1 MKKGVLFIVA
11 IFIANLH
18 ATTITELFDK
28 LEKQPSNK
36 IDILNENMAKS
47 AGDKV
52 NSNYYPKVDVFAN
65 YTHYNSPTNLLPLDP
80 LAAGKLI
87 KQNEPLPFANTI
99 QRYGVKASIPLFVK
113 ELSDLSEKTEHL
125 AKGAKLK
132 KRLNLYKKEAVI
144 VGANS
149 GLEYIYH
156 LKKALNATKKSI
168 LKTRGDIKVS
178 IDNGRM
184 PGIALDKIDE
194 KLNQIEIAINNIEI
208 KKITLLSQI
217 ESITGVEL
225 KEKVPMQLTSDVEKN
240 EIFALKPLQEVINAT
255 QSDLKAT
262 QSKRYYPKVGFNVF
276 WSENYAQNAVN
287 THDDVNRGYGYYQV
301 GISIPLFDKTS
312 NTDIELKQ
320 IEVMKNKMKLKKTE
334 LELKTEAKSLLKQL
348 KLLDHSKELR
358 QNNIEKKERLL
369 EYAKVATKEG
379 RMTQED
385 YLRYEDEL
393 VRAKSSYFEIISQKW
408 QNIAKLAVIYGN
420 DLRRIV
426 K

>member
-11 IFIANLH
+11 IFIVNLH
-18 ATTITELFDK
+18 AITITELFNK
-28 LEKQPSNK
+28 IEKQPSNK
-36 IDILNENMAKS
+36 IDILNEHMAQS
-47 AGDKV
+47 AKDKV

-80 LAAGKLI
+80 LEAGKLI
-87 KQNEPLPFANTI
+87 QQHESLPFANTI
-99 QRYGVKASIPLFVK
+99 QRFGVKVSIPIFMK
-113 ELSDLSEKTEHL
+113 ELSDLSEKTGHL

-132 KRLNLYKKEAVI
+132 KRLNLYKKEAVL

-156 LKKALNATKKSI
+156 LKEALNATKKSI
-168 LKTRGDIKVS
+168 LKTRSDIKVS

-194 KLNQIEIAINNIEI
+194 KLNQIEISINNIEI
-208 KKITLLSQI
+208 KKTTLLSQI
-217 ESITGVEL
+217 ETITGIKL
-225 KEKVPMQLTSDVEKN
+225 KEKVPMQLTADVEKN
-240 EIFALKPLQEVINAT
+240 EIFALKSLQEAISAA

-276 WSENYAQNAVN
+276 WSENYAQNDTN
-287 THDDVNRGYGYYQV
+287 THDDVNKGYGYYQV
-301 GISIPLFDKTS
+301 GISMPLFDKTGD
-312 NTDIELKQ
+312 TDIELKQ
-320 IEVMKNKMKLKKTE
+320 IEVMKNKMRLKKTE
-334 LELKTEAKSLLKQL
+334 HELKIEAESLLKQL
-348 KLLDHSKELR
+348 KLLEHSKELR
-358 QNNIEKKERLL
+358 KSNIEKKESLL
-369 EYAKVATKEG
+369 AYAKVATKEG

-393 VRAKSSYFEIISQKW
+393 IRAKSSYFEIISQKW

>member
-1 MKKGVLFIVA
+1 MKKRVLFIVA
-11 IFIANLH
+11 IFMVNLH
-18 ATTITELFDK
+18 ATTITELFNK

-36 IDILNENMAKS
+36 IDILNEHMAKS

-52 NSNYYPKVDVFAN
+52 NSNYYPKVDIFAN
-65 YTHYNSPTNLLPLDP
+65 YTHYNSPTNLLPVDP

-87 KQNEPLPFANTI
+87 QQHEPLPFANTI
-99 QRYGVKASIPLFVK
+99 QRYGVKASMPIFVK
-113 ELSDLSEKTEHL
+113 ELSDLSKKTEHL

-132 KRLNLYKKEAVI
+132 KRLNLYKNEAVI

-168 LKTRGDIKVS
+168 LKIRSDIKVS
-178 IDNGRM
+178 IDSGRM

-194 KLNQIEIAINNIEI
+194 KLNQLEIAINNIEI
-208 KKITLLSQI
+208 KKTTLLSQI
-217 ESITGVEL
+217 ETITGVEL
-225 KEKVPMQLTSDVEKN
+225 EEKVPMQLISDIERN
-240 EIFALKPLQEVINAT
+240 EIFAIKPLQEVINAT

-262 QSKRYYPKVGFNVF
+262 QSKRYYPKVGFNVL

-287 THDDVNRGYGYYQV
+287 THNDVNKGYGYYQV
-301 GISIPLFDKTS
+301 GISMPLFDKTGD
-312 NTDIELKQ
+312 TDIELKQ
-320 IEVMKNKMKLKKTE
+320 IEVMKNKMKLNKTE
-334 LELKTEAKSLLKQL
+334 HELKTEAKSLLKQL
-348 KLLDHSKELR
+348 ELLERSKELR
-358 QNNIEKKERLL
+358 ENNIEKKENLL
-369 EYAKVATKEG
+369 AYAKVATKEG

-393 VRAKSSYFEIISQKW
+393 LRAKSSYFEIISQKW